1 VPTGVVMG
9 FTAGIAVVIFFG
21 QLNGF
26 LGIKVHGH
34 AEMFH
39 EKLGQTFAALD
50 TIRPEAVAIGFLS
63 LAILIGLPFV
73 NPLKKVPPSLLVV
86 VVTVAIVQLVP
97 GFERVTTISKAFG
110 EIPAGLP
117 KLATPVINNWIEL
130 VEPSM
135 KTAFLIAI
143 ESLLCAV
150 VADKLTKGR
159 HMSNTELLAQGLGN
173 IASGFFGGIPAT
185 AVIARTGT
193 AIKSGSTSRVA
204 SIVHALVVIAF
215 LGALTK
221 LGSLIPIPALAAILF
236 VTAYKISE
244 YKEVFLMSKIA
255 PRSDFYVLL
264 ITFLLTVFV
273 DLTVAVGFG
282 MIVALLLMF
291 KDLSG
296 VGAEFVTSDTEMASE
311 KLKNM
316 LVEHKEIAFVNLEGN
331 LCMGCGVKLREI
343 LRVDAGI
350 KEIVVRMREI
360 QRIDL
365 SGLEALKTAME
376 ELHERHIK
384 IVFTS
389 INPKIEEAMRNFG
402 LIGAE
407 AEVYKRTG
415 EFLKSI
421 K

>member
-1 VPTGVVMG
+1 
-9 FTAGIAVVIFFG
+9 
-21 QLNGF
+21 
-26 LGIKVHGH
+26 
-34 AEMFH
+34 
-39 EKLGQTFAALD
+39 
-50 TIRPEAVAIGFLS
+50 
-63 LAILIGLPFV
+63 
-73 NPLKKVPPSLLVV
+73 
-86 VVTVAIVQLVP
+86 
-97 GFERVTTISKAFG
+97 
-110 EIPAGLP
+110 
-117 KLATPVINNWIEL
+117 
-130 VEPSM
+130 
-135 KTAFLIAI
+135 
-143 ESLLCAV
+143 
-150 VADKLTKGR
+150 
-159 HMSNTELLAQGLGN
+159 
-173 IASGFFGGIPAT
+173 
-185 AVIARTGT
+185 
-193 AIKSGSTSRVA
+193 
-204 SIVHALVVIAF
+204 
-215 LGALTK
+215 
-221 LGSLIPIPALAAILF
+221 
-236 VTAYKISE
+236 
-244 YKEVFLMSKIA
+244 
-255 PRSDFYVLL
+255 
-264 ITFLLTVFV
+264 
-273 DLTVAVGFG
+273 